1 MIKTALVLALLLG
14 LTLLWLELRHRLR
27 PASPLRLRPGS
38 FEVQQSAERITV
50 RGEITI
56 ANAHRRM
63 EVFVPEITL
72 RHTLLGQGDLS
83 GLAISS
89 RVIACHPDE
98 ETRADGYWAAYIVK
112 GRKTTGARLEVTI
125 SAPAG
130 RVSSQAGATP
140 GDLRQLIDT
149 LWLEVLWVNYG
160 PFGRLQKRDGI
171 LIPLGSPEVLT
182 PATAS
187 WRPGD
192 NCSVLPVRTHL
203 LGMLDDPE
211 AVLRRYAGPVLHSG
225 DVLTIGETPLAVM
238 QGRYHHPQ
246 TVQPSGLARL
256 LCRVFHPTSSLATAC
271 GLQSLI
277 DVVGPARVLVAWL
290 VGTAL
295 KLVGQKGWF
304 YRLAGDQARLIDD
317 VTGTTPP
324 YDQTIVLG
332 PDQPEAFCARAAAVL
347 GVDVAVVDVNDL
359 GRVKVLAANP
369 GCDQELLQRALRPN
383 PAGNANE
390 RTPLVVVRP
399 GGGAAAR

>member
-1 MIKTALVLALLLG
+1 MLKTALVLALLLG

-27 PASPLRLRPGS
+27 PASPLRLIPGA
-38 FEVQQSAERITV
+38 FEVQGAADRITV
-50 RGEITI
+50 RGAFMFT
-56 ANAHRRM
+56 NPHRRM
-63 EVFVPEITL
+63 EVFVPEVTL
-72 RHTLLGQGDLS
+72 QPTLLGQGDLS
-83 GLAISS
+83 DLEILS
-89 RVIACHPDE
+89 RLVACHPDE
-98 ETRADGYWAAYIVK
+98 PARPDGYWAAYIVK
-112 GRKTTGARLEVTI
+112 GRKSTQAQLEITITAR
-125 SAPAG
+125 AG
-130 RVSSQAGATP
+130 QA
-140 GDLRQLIDT
+140 DLRDLVDT

-171 LIPLGSPEVLT
+171 LVPLSRPQVAA
-182 PATAS
+182 PSTAN
-187 WRPGD
+187 WRDGEG
-192 NCSVLPVRTHL
+192 CRVLPVRTHL
-203 LGMLDDPE
+203 LGVLDEPE
-211 AVLRRYAGPVLHSG
+211 AVLRHYAGELLQRG

-246 TVQPSGLARL
+246 TVQPSALARL

-277 DVVGPARVLVAWL
+277 DVVGPARVLLAWL
-290 VGTAL
+290 VGTSL
-295 KLVGQKGWF
+295 KLLGQKGWF

-332 PDQPEAFCARAAAVL
+332 PDQPAAFCARMARAL

-369 GCDQELLQRALRPN
+369 GCDQALLQRALRPN

-390 RTPLVVVRP
+390 RTPLVLVRP
-399 GGGAAAR
+399 DGGAPDPG